1 MKNVITIL
9 ILVLLVAGCRKKE
22 PLPTYKIFERF
33 TLYHGKEAIV
43 VDTTVLPM
51 TKYRI
56 RFDGVLGDGR
66 PNEECCSDC
75 EPNQVVIQLTISNEV
90 GEKHTEKAYW
100 AGCVSGDG
108 SPFGIWTTNIV
119 SFGVV
124 LKSMAVKPHPQEG
137 KNILLNE
144 YNVNLALWK

>member
-1 MKNVITIL
+1 MKNVVTIL
-9 ILVLLVAGCRKKE
+9 IIVLFVAGCRKKE

-43 VDTTVLPM
+43 VDTTVSPNE
-51 TKYRI
+51 KYRVA
-56 RFDGVLGDGR
+56 FDDVVYDSR

-75 EPNQVVIQLTISNEV
+75 EPSQVAVRLHVCNEQ
-90 GEKHTEKAYW
+90 GEKISAWGYY
-100 AGCVSGDG
+100 AGCLSGEG
-108 SPFGIWTTNIV
+108 TPFSIWTYNIPAH
-119 SFGVV
+119 GVI
-124 LKSMAVKPHPQEG
+124 LKCMAVKPHPQEG